1 MLLKLV
7 SLFLVCLMI
16 NVAGVNLA
24 FANDSNAKTSS
35 KREAKIKK
43 RAAEIKAGINKLGV
57 GKDSIVRIKLRDKT
71 KIKGY
76 ISQIGEDSFSVTDTS
91 GNTTVVEYTKA
102 RQVKGNNLNKG
113 VWIAIGVGIGFLILV
128 LLKWAAEN

>member
-1 MLLKLV
+1 
-7 SLFLVCLMI
+7 
-16 NVAGVNLA
+16 VAGVNLA

-57 GKDSIVRIKLRDKT
+57 GKDSIVKVKLRDKT

-76 ISQIGEDSFSVTDTS
+76 ISQIGEDSFSVTDIN
-91 GNTTVVEYTKA
+91 GQTTIVEYTKA
-102 RQVKGNNLNKG
+102 KQVQGNNLHAG
-113 VWIAIGVGIGFLILV
+113 VWIAVGIGAVFLAVLV
-128 LLKWAAEN
+128 LRLVVN